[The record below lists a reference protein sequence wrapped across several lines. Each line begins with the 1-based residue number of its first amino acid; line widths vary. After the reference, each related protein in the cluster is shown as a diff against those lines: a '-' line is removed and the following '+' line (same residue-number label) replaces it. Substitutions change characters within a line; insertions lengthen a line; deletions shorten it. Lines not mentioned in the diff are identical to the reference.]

1 MHFSHKYKTSFF
13 LSLLHHSHE
22 HLIHKLFLPH
32 EVVLKMMELSISTH
46 TYIHAHAATASRT
59 MFIPSSTI
67 SDPLFSP
74 LLQSRPRHARLY
86 LLTPSSSS
94 RRFSFVLDDIF
105 LLCPQSFL
113 SSYSCLYSC
122 LRVERERE
130 RERTMNALLV
140 PAHTEDDVCRRNEP
154 LMTRTHA

>member
-46 TYIHAHAATASRT
+46 TFIHAHAATASRT
-59 MFIPSSTI
+59 MFIPSSII
-67 SDPLFSP
+67 SNPLFSP

-86 LLTPSSSS
+86 LLTPSSQTYSIPHHHHGDSLSYWTTSS
-94 RRFSFVLDDIF
+94 CCALNPFSLPTRACIHVFA
-105 LLCPQSFL
+105 S
-113 SSYSCLYSC
+113 
-122 LRVERERE
+122 REKESARA
-130 RERTMNALLV
+130 R
-140 PAHTEDDVCRRNEP
+140 
-154 LMTRTHA
+154 